1 VGRVYEFDGQVLL
14 LGVGHDA
21 NTTVHLAECL
31 AEVRYRRD
39 KYVTLL
45 ENGIPVRFEYQEID
59 HCCQHFNRVDDWL
72 EAQKRQRRGLV
83 GHGRARLARSRDV
96 VAVVRE
102 QLRANETVF
111 LHPKGVDEECDEA
124 WESLTDL

>member
-1 VGRVYEFDGQVLL
+1 
-14 LGVGHDA
+14 
-21 NTTVHLAECL
+21 
-31 AEVRYRRD
+31 
-39 KYVTLL
+39 
-45 ENGIPVRFEYQEID
+45 
-59 HCCQHFNRVDDWL
+59 
-72 EAQKRQRRGLV
+72 
-83 GHGRARLARSRDV
+83 V